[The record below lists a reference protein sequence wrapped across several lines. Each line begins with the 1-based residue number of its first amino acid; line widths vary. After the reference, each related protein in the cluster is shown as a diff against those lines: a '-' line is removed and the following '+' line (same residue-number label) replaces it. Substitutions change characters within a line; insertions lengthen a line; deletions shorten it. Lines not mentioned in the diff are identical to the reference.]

1 MAVMGRG
8 AIALATVLAGM
19 LLAGSTCAFALNPAL
34 DVSQYAHTAWKI
46 REGFSKR
53 KEDGTLWATTEVGLS
68 RLKNGRIT
76 TFSSKNGLP
85 CDAVHW
91 TNRGRRFDLAVH
103 GLCLVRI
110 PRSELNGWGAR
121 LENAKD
127 AKRTIQAKGIR
138 AMN

>member
-1 MAVMGRG
+1 MGRG
-8 AIALATVLAGM
+8 AIPLATVLAGM

-53 KEDGTLWATTEVGLS
+53 KEDGTLWAATEVGLS

-103 GLCLVRI
+103 G
-110 PRSELNGWGAR
+110 
-121 LENAKD
+121 
-127 AKRTIQAKGIR
+127 
-138 AMN
+138 